1 MARRG
6 GKAGG
11 RRGRAGGQGA
21 MGLKCSSRAKGRG
34 ELPAELPQS
43 VFKIRETE
51 LPLKVPSEILHLKPR
66 GKEAAPSE
74 PY

>member
-1 MARRG
+1 MPLPGWLLLFELPVARRG

-11 RRGRAGGQGA
+11 RRGRADGQGA

-51 LPLKVPSEILHLKPR
+51 LPLKVHLK
-66 GKEAAPSE
+66 
-74 PY
+74 YCT